1 MLNKYPI
8 RINGQAL
15 PYKTSIT
22 YLGLTLTDKL
32 RLNKHFTNIHNR
44 INRPINTIKYLSF
57 KKGHCDPNILLTL
70 YKTLV
75 RPIMTFAA
83 PFLLQLTHT
92 QLTKLKSTERKTI
105 RYCLNIARTTSNAL
119 TYILANLDNIEQHI
133 HTLTKNYYFRTLN
146 KSNYRH
152 IFQNPHPCTLAHKI
166 KTISNCTTLRSI
178 SKTKPN

>member
-1 MLNKYPI
+1 MLHKYPI

-32 RLNKHFTNIHNR
+32 RLNKHFTHIHNR

-57 KKGHCDPNILLTL
+57 KKGHCDPKILLTL

-75 RPIMTFAA
+75 RPITTFAA
-83 PFLLQLTHT
+83 PFLLQLPPT
-92 QLTKLKSTERKTI
+92 QITKLKSTERKTI
-105 RYCLNIARTTSNAL
+105 RYLLKIARTTPNAL
-119 TYILANLDNIEQHI
+119 TYLLADINTIEQHI

-146 KSNYRH
+146 KPNYRH

-166 KTISNCTTLRSI
+166 KQLSTT
-178 SKTKPN
+178 PP